1 MTLTAAPA
9 LQRVQRMQ
17 WESARVVPAADMCKN
32 KWKFTW
38 GGIRLFM
45 KAHAIFQAKPVK
57 NKQTNKQQPIP
68 PKGNRKAPRNLR
80 TPPMHQSPHNVH
92 VPLLKLSQALLAP
105 DSPFPDSEVSDSQRE
120 ARESSIQ
127 SVQPKVRECIWTVSK
142 DHPRLEWCRICRV
155 FSASWCV
162 FLTNLMV
169 FIAGLCLPAPK
180 CSNLVH
186 QSQSTFLGIAM
197 PWSSPSGPKLSPF

>member
-17 WESARVVPAADMCKN
+17 WEPARVVPAADMCKN

-45 KAHAIFQAKPVK
+45 KAHAISRPSQWK
-57 NKQTNKQQPIP
+57 TNKQINNSLFHL
-68 PKGNRKAPRNLR
+68 KGTGKLQETSGLLQCTNHPTMFMYPYWSSHKPYLPLTALSLTRRWVTLREKHGNPASSLYNLKFE
-80 TPPMHQSPHNVH
+80 S
-92 VPLLKLSQALLAP
+92 
-105 DSPFPDSEVSDSQRE
+105 VSG
-120 ARESSIQ
+120 
-127 SVQPKVRECIWTVSK
+127 
-142 DHPRLEWCRICRV
+142 HPRLEWCRICRV

-180 CSNLVH
+180 CSNLVQ